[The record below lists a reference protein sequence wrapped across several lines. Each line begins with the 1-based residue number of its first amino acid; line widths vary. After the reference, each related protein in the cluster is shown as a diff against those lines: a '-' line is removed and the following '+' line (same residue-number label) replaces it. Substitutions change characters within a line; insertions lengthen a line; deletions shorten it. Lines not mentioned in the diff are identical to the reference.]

1 MDVTQSLHGLWCD
14 VDANSGAHDVLL
26 YLPGLWAAQLQRV
39 LPATPAGALPHL
51 GPGSNGGLVDCLAAG
66 VHEVASAGPLWRK
79 RVPPPANEVRLQA
92 ERWRHGHVPW
102 PCSWLYPELCRQW
115 DQHDCDE
122 LRAAEGHRTGP
133 SGLTLLQTAAPDCI
147 SSHRVLHCECSQ
159 HFALLSVKSF
169 FWIGLLMI
177 AVHFFFFV
185 DFPVELKAVDA
196 FNCLVT
202 ASAQSIDQF
211 FNGALVIFLVYSPV
225 DSAESGFVFNV
236 FFVAVHFL
244 AAVYHAFYAYMF
256 KGTPQC
262 LARLKCH
269 SFTDG
274 QCFAKLDSHFMVIL
288 YVSKCFHS
296 MSSVS
301 ILCVLSI
308 ENSGA
313 FRLPLWL
320 RGWLMLT

>member
-39 LPATPAGALPHL
+39 LSATPAGALPHL

-66 VHEVASAGPLWRK
+66 VHEVTSAGPLWRK
-79 RVPPPANEVRLQA
+79 RVPPPANEVCLQA

-133 SGLTLLQTAAPDCI
+133 SGLTPLQTAAPDCI
-147 SSHRVLHCECSQ
+147 SSHGVLHCECSQ

-236 FFVAVHFL
+236 FCVAVHFL
-244 AAVYHAFYAYMF
+244 AAVVYHAFYA
-256 KGTPQC
+256 
-262 LARLKCH
+262 
-269 SFTDG
+269 
-274 QCFAKLDSHFMVIL
+274 
-288 YVSKCFHS
+288 
-296 MSSVS
+296 
-301 ILCVLSI
+301 
-308 ENSGA
+308 
-313 FRLPLWL
+313 
-320 RGWLMLT
+320 